1 MLNIIQNKD
10 DELIGFYDDIIKGY
24 GELIDEAL
32 RLKDYAEVKNLA
44 EQLQEINQYKDCDG
58 LLVLS
63 YNNGMGFS
71 CRLKYINSENLK

>member
-58 LLVLS
+58 LLVLI